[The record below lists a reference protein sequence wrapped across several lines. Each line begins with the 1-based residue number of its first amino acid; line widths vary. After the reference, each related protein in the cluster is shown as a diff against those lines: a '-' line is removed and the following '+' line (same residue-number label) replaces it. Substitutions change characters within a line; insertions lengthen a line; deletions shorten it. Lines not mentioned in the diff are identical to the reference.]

1 MAYSANVPSRMQ
13 IAERYG
19 NRTNDNIN
27 RRDYPRMQEGLPDSN
42 NNTVIQYLSSE
53 AVFYSIDDVIK
64 MTGWSRKVVQRLFN
78 AEDFPVSNLGK
89 RKLVEAHA
97 LVAYFSVSRLREEES
112 RWE

>member
-27 RRDYPRMQEGLPDSN
+27 GRNYYINQEGLPGSN
-42 NNTVIQYLSSE
+42 TTVVQYLSSE
-53 AVFYSIDDVIK
+53 AIFYSIEDVIK
-64 MTGWSRKVVQRLFN
+64 MTGWSKKVVQRLFN
-78 AEDFPVSNLGK
+78 SYDFPVTNLGK

-97 LVAYFSVSRLREEES
+97 LVAYFAVKRMRDEVDG
-112 RWE
+112 WE